1 MVTGL
6 QPQPDGNVAIA
17 NGLLK
22 DDYLYLLAEVD
33 LRDVHS
39 AGFSRR
45 VRLSRAVDLVR
56 PSLLLRG
63 RVFAARRKGVAA
75 GFVLEAC
82 GDDTLRVNRHKVLR
96 SGADAWFSRFRP
108 A

>member
-1 MVTGL
+1 MPNDVDPDAYFAERGL
-6 QPQPDGNVAIA
+6 VLREERNIDEALPPD
-17 NGLLK
+17 
-22 DDYLYLLAEVD
+22 AET
-33 LRDVHS
+33 S
-39 AGFSRR
+39 
-45 VRLSRAVDLVR
+45 VR